1 MTGSVRNSC
10 DVLLFS
16 QDYEV
21 CDPAGRDCIE
31 RNSAKVF
38 GCNTTCTGIYAG
50 VQLIA
55 KQIEEEM
62 GGEEDTN
69 GNNDLGTARL
79 MRRLADLEWDVKVMK
94 NYAKE
99 EWAQEEMSQEKHSEL
114 ITEYREFGTN
124 FEAHYD
130 LMLDKLLKRFADLEG
145 DMKLM
150 KSSVGERGDEL
161 DKKKYMKLVAE
172 YRKFKT
178 SNVKHFRLNA
188 AANASAFGEL

>member
-1 MTGSVRNSC
+1 
-10 DVLLFS
+10 
-16 QDYEV
+16 
-21 CDPAGRDCIE
+21 
-31 RNSAKVF
+31 
-38 GCNTTCTGIYAG
+38 
-50 VQLIA
+50 
-55 KQIEEEM
+55 M
-62 GGEEDTN
+62 GGEDDTN
-69 GNNDLGTARL
+69 GNTDLGTARL
-79 MRRLADLEWDVKVMK
+79 MKRLADLEWDVKVMK

-99 EWAQEEMSQEKHSEL
+99 EWAQEEMSKENHSEL
-114 ITEYREFGTN
+114 ITEYRKFGTN
-124 FEAHYD
+124 FETHYD

-178 SNVKHFRLNA
+178 DNVKHFRLNA